1 MANYNSSNIVVEFD
15 VSDGGSLGVMTP
27 YVREISVADVNIVL
41 QESHSFGDSWVE
53 FITTGIKKMEKIT
66 LKGFYDDTAST
77 GPNVVFNSQA
87 GASRSLKITWG
98 STKTTSVETL
108 IESYKRMPQLN
119 SNTMYEVVLQPTGAV
134 TEA

>member
-1 MANYNSSNIVVEFD
+1 MANYNSSNVIVEFD
-15 VSDGGSLGVMTP
+15 VSDGGSLQVMTP
-27 YVREISVADVNIVL
+27 YVREISVADVNLIL

-53 FITTGIKKMEKIT
+53 FLSTGIKKMEKIT

-77 GPNVVFNSQA
+77 GPNVVFNSQT
-87 GASRSLKITWG
+87 GVSRTLKITWG

-108 IESYKRMPQLN
+108 IESYKRIPSLN
-119 SNTMYEVVLQPTGAV
+119 SNTMYEVVLQPTGTV